1 MIRAIS
7 MRSPALFD
15 FYEPQLG
22 VALLIMHSMKLRLIY
37 CIVNFKVG
45 MQTSIIS
52 LYVAHKH
59 ACTHLEREIRL
70 SRLPPLSGGNSP
82 PLSPQ
87 VIPVSAVR
95 RPKLCQART
104 VVIGVASAHKFV
116 FTI

>member
-1 MIRAIS
+1 MISNGTVAFN

-82 PLSPQ
+82 PPLASGYPSFGRLSSETLPGKN
-87 VIPVSAVR
+87 S
-95 RPKLCQART
+95 
-104 VVIGVASAHKFV
+104 GY
-116 FTI
+116 